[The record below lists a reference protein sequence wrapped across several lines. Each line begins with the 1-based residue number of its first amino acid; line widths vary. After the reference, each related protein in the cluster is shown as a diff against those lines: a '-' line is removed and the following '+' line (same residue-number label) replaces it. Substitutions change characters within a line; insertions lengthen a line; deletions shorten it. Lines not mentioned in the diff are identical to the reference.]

1 MANVLPQQFKIF
13 NNELRVEYSPDTKRT
28 RAEMEAILKNALG
41 NSFEIIEFVKGQ
53 RVVTGVITGAEGRKT
68 YIMAANLTFMG
79 GKEGQHPKDLKR
91 IQYNNNW
98 KIFYDK

>member
-68 YIMAANLTFMG
+68 YIMAVG
-79 GKEGQHPKDLKR
+79 
-91 IQYNNNW
+91 I
-98 KIFYDK
+98 